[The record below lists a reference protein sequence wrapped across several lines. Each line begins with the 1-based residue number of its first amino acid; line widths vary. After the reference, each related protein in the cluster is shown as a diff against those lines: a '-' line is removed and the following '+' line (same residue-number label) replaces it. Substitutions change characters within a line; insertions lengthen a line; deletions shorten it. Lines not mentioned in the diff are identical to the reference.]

1 MTHNYTLYEWTP
13 SDPIELA
20 VAQRDAI
27 ARLAKG
33 MVIAPVQGTTSCF
46 RLTPDS
52 NVGAIVV
59 DDISLAILP
68 KPKVTLEHVLFML
81 SYSLRLA
88 LWDAAP
94 FAFTEDSLVEAVI
107 PAFVHEVSRAIRRGL
122 LQGYKVEE
130 DALPTVRGRIRF
142 DDQLRYRFG
151 RFPPAEVRFD
161 EFTEDIDANRL
172 IKAAANMLLRMR
184 LRSRESRRA
193 LRRIDSVMENVSL
206 IEYDRARLPE
216 IGWTR
221 LNEHYRHAVSLA
233 QVVLRHCA
241 FELPFDESGRRVHA
255 SSFLVDMNRV
265 FEDFVRTAVREQL
278 GLPEKAFPN
287 GGKHPRL
294 TLDDRGAETGRIKL
308 EPDLSWWEGL
318 DCVFVGDVKYK
329 RTGRDGEN
337 PDLYQLLAYTVA
349 ADLPSG
355 LLVYAAG
362 EDARATHVV
371 RHLDRALEVVTL
383 NLAGTPDQLLAE
395 TRLLAKR
402 IVRQRTRH
410 KRELVRAA

>member
-1 MTHNYTLYEWTP
+1 MAHSHTLYEWTP
-13 SDPIELA
+13 SDPIELT
-20 VAQRDAI
+20 VAQRDAV

-33 MVIAPVQGTTSCF
+33 MSITPVHGTTSCF

-59 DDISLAILP
+59 DNISLAILP

-94 FAFTEDSLVEAVI
+94 FAFTEDSLVEAVV

-184 LRSRESRRA
+184 LRSPESRRA
-193 LRRIDSVMENVSL
+193 LRRIDSVLENVSL
-206 IEYDRARLPE
+206 IDYDRARAARDRMDTAERALPLR
-216 IGWTR
+216 R
-221 LNEHYRHAVSLA
+221 LARPS
-233 QVVLRHCA
+233 R
-241 FELPFDESGRRVHA
+241 
-255 SSFLVDMNRV
+255 
-265 FEDFVRTAVREQL
+265 
-278 GLPEKAFPN
+278 
-287 GGKHPRL
+287 
-294 TLDDRGAETGRIKL
+294 
-308 EPDLSWWEGL
+308 
-318 DCVFVGDVKYK
+318 
-329 RTGRDGEN
+329 
-337 PDLYQLLAYTVA
+337 A
-349 ADLPSG
+349 AP
-355 LLVYAAG
+355 LLV
-362 EDARATHVV
+362 
-371 RHLDRALEVVTL
+371 
-383 NLAGTPDQLLAE
+383 
-395 TRLLAKR
+395 
-402 IVRQRTRH
+402 
-410 KRELVRAA
+410 

>member
-1 MTHNYTLYEWTP
+1 MSITP
-13 SDPIELA
+13 
-20 VAQRDAI
+20 VH
-27 ARLAKG
+27 
-33 MVIAPVQGTTSCF
+33 GTTSCF

-94 FAFTEDSLVEAVI
+94 FSFAEDSLVEAVV
-107 PAFVHEVSRAIRRGL
+107 PAFVHEVSTAIRRGL

-161 EFTEDIDANRL
+161 EFSEDIDANRL

-184 LRSRESRRA
+184 LRSSESRRA

-206 IEYDRARLPE
+206 VEYDRARLPV
-216 IGWTR
+216 IVWTR
-221 LNEHYRHAVSLA
+221 LNEHYRHAVSLS
-233 QVVLRHCA
+233 QLVLRHCA
-241 FELPFDESGRRVHA
+241 FELPVDENGRRVHA

-265 FEDFVRTAVREQL
+265 FEDFVRTAVRERL
-278 GLPEKAFPN
+278 GLSEQAFPR

-308 EPDLSWWEGL
+308 EPDLSWWEGP

-329 RTGRDGEN
+329 RTGRHGEN

-349 ADLPSG
+349 ADLPNG

-362 EDARATHVV
+362 EDAPTKHVV
-371 RHLDRALEVVTL
+371 RHLNRTLEVMAL
-383 NLAGTPDQLLAE
+383 DLAGTPDQLLAQ
-395 TRLLAKR
+395 TTVVANR
-402 IVRQRTRH
+402 IAQQRACH
-410 KRELVRAA
+410 KTELVRAA